1 MISTMTKRL
10 AVISLSAVLALGL
23 AACGGDDD
31 DDDSSSEP
39 AGGNGGG
46 VEAAVLIEGFA
57 FDVQSPVEAGAE
69 FTVANGDSATHT
81 FTSDDDA
88 WDSEEIAGDTEAQII
103 APSEAG
109 DYAFHCTIHPNMTG
123 TLTVG

>member
-1 MISTMTKRL
+1 MTKRL
-10 AVISLSAVLALGL
+10 AVISLSTVLALGL

-31 DDDSSSEP
+31 DDDAASDN
-39 AGGNGGG
+39 GGGG

-57 FDVQSPVEAGAE
+57 FDVQSPVEGGAE

-88 WDSEEIAGDTEAQII
+88 WDAAEIAGDTEAQVI

-123 TLTVG
+123 TLTVT